1 MTEQPQKKKP
11 LRKAGKKFAH
21 TSRRGAQRRGRSPH
35 DIVCALCDEPM
46 AGEPEWVG
54 DIEVALSSRDGS
66 PGNSRKIHQSCGEA
80 VPELVKNTLEKMNRR
95 QPELRLR
102 MWPWPALSAPYR
114 EPLPNLVVCR
124 EYFDRY
130 KSAQLEVDALRLIS
144 DLLLELRSKHSVEWE
159 CCGWKSDAITDVV
172 LGHTP
177 TGYVENGSGTARD
190 WFTRHWIAEKKRD
203 REIEAR
209 FSPERLRA
217 ADAAWD
223 IDHFQLT
230 RKYDQF
236 AIYVRWLEGRWR
248 KLGVTAPGRFHGS
261 AADCLGL
268 CEASAKNFR
277 KERPRFPIED
287 KELQQIA
294 AAYARCCTKAAPRPT
309 ASQVVLDFVA
319 KAHQVSP
326 RLVASVRSESKKN
339 ARP

>member
-1 MTEQPQKKKP
+1 
-11 LRKAGKKFAH
+11 
-21 TSRRGAQRRGRSPH
+21 
-35 DIVCALCDEPM
+35 M
-46 AGEPEWVG
+46 AGEPEWKG
-54 DIEVALSSRDGS
+54 DIEVALALRDRS
-66 PGNSRKIHQSCGEA
+66 PGKSRKIHQFCGEA

-102 MWPWPALSAPYR
+102 MWPWPARSAPYR

-177 TGYVENGSGTARD
+177 TGYVQNGSVTARD

-230 RKYDQF
+230 GKYDQF
-236 AIYVRWLEGRWR
+236 AIYVRSLEKHWRELCATARGRE
-248 KLGVTAPGRFHGS
+248 
-261 AADCLGL
+261 L
-268 CEASAKNFR
+268 CEAAAKNFR
-277 KERPRFPIED
+277 KRRPHFPIED

-294 AAYARCCTKAAPRPT
+294 AAYARCCTKVTRHPT
-309 ASQVVLDFVA
+309 PSQVMLDLVA
-319 KAHQVSP
+319 RAHHVSP